1 MVFLQPNPTHMRKAL
16 VLLPLLIFMACGT
29 VKLAT
34 PTVDDVA
41 LASTD
46 YHGKEVMEVHCGNCH
61 KIYKP
66 RKFSTEHWNGIV
78 PKMVGKANK
87 RAGKTEQ
94 AGIDASGEENL
105 LRYIL
110 TMTNK

>member
-1 MVFLQPNPTHMRKAL
+1 MRKAF

-34 PTVDDVA
+34 PTEDDVT
-41 LASTD
+41 LASRD
-46 YHGKEVMEVHCGNCH
+46 YPGITLAELNHGKEVMEVHCGNCH

-66 RKFSTEHWNGIV
+66 RKFSTEHWNEIV
-78 PKMVGKANK
+78 PEMVGKANK
-87 RAGKTEQ
+87 RAAKTDQ
-94 AGIDASGEENL
+94 AGIDAAGEENL

-110 TMTNK
+110 TMANK